1 MPWDDVMGELGLTP
15 LINISG
21 TETVFGA
28 SPVSPEVVRA
38 IAGILPQSVEIA
50 ELQRAASRAIAAAT
64 GAEAG
69 CVTNCTS
76 ASIVIAVAACMTGLD
91 LAAIERLPD
100 TTGLRN
106 EVAIAKGHIVN
117 YGSLISGDIRLTG
130 ARVVEFGAA
139 LETGLYQ
146 LRAVLGPST
155 AAAVYV
161 VSHHAAPTGM
171 IPLPAFVAA
180 CHGAGV
186 PVIVDAAAE
195 YGWRET
201 IAAGADLVLFSAQ
214 KPLGG
219 PTAGIIAGRRSLVRA
234 CYAQQRGIGRP
245 MKAGKEAVVG
255 TIAAL
260 SRWAGL
266 DHDGQRRA
274 LDGRIQRLGKRLA
287 GIAGLAAA
295 AVPDETGNPFSRLVL
310 TIDAAAAGFSAHG
323 LAAALAAGRP
333 RILVRALQADRGI
346 LQLDLRR
353 LDEPTL
359 ALVGDRLLA
368 AIAIVRQAGVG
379 AAPAAGDES
388 AAGVLGWLADQT

>member
-1 MPWDDVMGELGLTP
+1 MDPGFRRDDDVVGRLRRRNPIMPWDDVMSELGLTP

-38 IAGILPQSVEIA
+38 VAGILPQSVEMA

-69 CVTNCTS
+69 CVTNCTA
-76 ASIVIAVAACMTGLD
+76 ASIAIATAACMTGLD
-91 LAAIERLPD
+91 LGAIEQLPD

-106 EVAIAKGHIVN
+106 EVVIAKGHIVN

-146 LRAVLGPST
+146 LHAALGPST

-186 PVIVDAAAE
+186 P
-195 YGWRET
+195 
-201 IAAGADLVLFSAQ
+201 
-214 KPLGG
+214 
-219 PTAGIIAGRRSLVRA
+219 
-234 CYAQQRGIGRP
+234 
-245 MKAGKEAVVG
+245 
-255 TIAAL
+255 
-260 SRWAGL
+260 
-266 DHDGQRRA
+266 
-274 LDGRIQRLGKRLA
+274 
-287 GIAGLAAA
+287 
-295 AVPDETGNPFSRLVL
+295 
-310 TIDAAAAGFSAHG
+310 
-323 LAAALAAGRP
+323 
-333 RILVRALQADRGI
+333 
-346 LQLDLRR
+346 
-353 LDEPTL
+353 
-359 ALVGDRLLA
+359 
-368 AIAIVRQAGVG
+368 
-379 AAPAAGDES
+379 
-388 AAGVLGWLADQT
+388 